1 LLESQS
7 YELLDDTT
15 SGTYRARLK
24 PAPQVLPQQ
33 QGAPPS
39 ADPKRAGPELFVI
52 TLKHARASDVATT
65 INALFGKTSGQSNE
79 GNGRAQTLGE
89 ELRANQVPPVGA
101 PLPQSVP
108 GTAGRTASLTG
119 DLTIV
124 PDTRA
129 NSLLVRANR
138 SDFELIQAAVGQID
152 IRPLQVMIEVLIVE
166 ARKDR
171 SFSFGLDAGS
181 EPKHVIGSGNTQI
194 GGTQTSSMGLGD
206 FVLKVMGLGGFDLD
220 ATLKIATGR
229 GDAHIVSRP
238 VVLAA
243 NNEEASV
250 VVGSQRPFVQ
260 VSRSLPTD
268 LAYRDQVVQ
277 YRDVGTKLTVK
288 PTISVDG
295 SVQLSV
301 TQEVSSA
308 TTEMAF
314 NAPVI
319 SNRSIRTELLV
330 RDGQT
335 VALGGLSDKQN
346 DTDQG
351 GFPLLSKLPF
361 LGGFFGHAS
370 HRNTETE
377 LVIFIT
383 PRVIRTDD
391 VAAAVTDSLRRK
403 ADKDRP

>member
-1 LLESQS
+1 
-7 YELLDDTT
+7 
-15 SGTYRARLK
+15 
-24 PAPQVLPQQ
+24 
-33 QGAPPS
+33 
-39 ADPKRAGPELFVI
+39 
-52 TLKHARASDVATT
+52 
-65 INALFGKTSGQSNE
+65 
-79 GNGRAQTLGE
+79 
-89 ELRANQVPPVGA
+89 
-101 PLPQSVP
+101 
-108 GTAGRTASLTG
+108 
-119 DLTIV
+119 
-124 PDTRA
+124 
-129 NSLLVRANR
+129 
-138 SDFELIQAAVGQID
+138 
-152 IRPLQVMIEVLIVE
+152 
-166 ARKDR
+166 
-171 SFSFGLDAGS
+171 
-181 EPKHVIGSGNTQI
+181 
-194 GGTQTSSMGLGD
+194 
-206 FVLKVMGLGGFDLD
+206 
-220 ATLKIATGR
+220 
-229 GDAHIVSRP
+229 
-238 VVLAA
+238 
-243 NNEEASV
+243 
-250 VVGSQRPFVQ
+250 

-391 VAAAVTDSLRRK
+391 VAAVVTDSLRRK